1 MASQGR
7 ADSWEVDNKTK
18 RRPAPALSPV
28 TGNPVINHCYI
39 WRCVIMC
46 SKGGSHQHS
55 LLSKSDEH
63 MSGVISVSAAISC
76 LFCVVNLFSNCYNQ
90 GPPAHICCLLSGSC
104 KDARSRHSI
113 ICNSLTHPFTNYIE
127 RGFPSFVF
135 EFSCILFWISARHMI
150 WHGREQG
157 RRGSRKR
164 NSDPGSRD
172 LGGDPSTM

>member
-1 MASQGR
+1 MPTVSSSRGPILSIGHLWEEGR
-7 ADSWEVDNKTK
+7 NNNRAIVMIEGRGVQRMIPSTVNHIRHGQPGQQTAGKWIDNKTK

-55 LLSKSDEH
+55 QLSKSHEH
-63 MSGVISVSAAISC
+63 MSGAISVSAAIAC

-104 KDARSRHSI
+104 KDAQSRHSI
-113 ICNSLTHPFTNYIE
+113 ITHPCTNY
-127 RGFPSFVF
+127 
-135 EFSCILFWISARHMI
+135 
-150 WHGREQG
+150 
-157 RRGSRKR
+157 
-164 NSDPGSRD
+164 
-172 LGGDPSTM
+172 